1 MFFSLILPVYNIK
14 EDELKCCINSVI
26 NQTFKDFEV
35 ILVDDGSKKETANIC
50 DQIASEYDFISV
62 IHQENKGL
70 AGARNTGVDAAKGE
84 WLVHIDSDDY
94 VEPDMLEKIYEAANK
109 KDCDIICFGYNVIS
123 NGRVTRYLLNNKS
136 QIFEN
141 FKDLRK
147 DVICASL
154 LAENKFKN
162 IAFNTTWGKAFK
174 REFVTKNS
182 LTFDEA
188 LRRSQDVIYSIYAFD
203 KAEKI
208 AYIDEALYNYR
219 MDNESLSRS
228 YNPQTAERMTL
239 TAKAALKFA
248 ALHPEEPDYYLA
260 ALSFCRKCFKIIV
273 NLDFLNKANT
283 ESSRAKKA
291 RFNEIINSE
300 PFSLAFSAEYLNCA
314 KFGGDLEMRLIA
326 NGNLTAL
333 KAYRLARKCARNLK
347 NALKR

>member
-1 MFFSLILPVYNIK
+1 MFFSLILPVYNIDA
-14 EDELKCCINSVI
+14 EELSICIDSVV

-35 ILVDDGSKKETANIC
+35 ILVDDGSKEETAKLC
-50 DQIASEYDFISV
+50 DQIASQYNFMSV

-84 WLVHIDSDDY
+84 WLIHIDSDDY

-123 NGRVTRYLLNNKS
+123 NEKTTRYLLKNKS
-136 QIFEN
+136 ISFEN
-141 FKDLRK
+141 LGNLKK

-174 REFVTKNS
+174 REFVIKNS

-248 ALHPEEPDYYLA
+248 ALHPEEPDYKLA
-260 ALSFCRKCFKIIV
+260 AYNFCRRCFRIIV

-283 ESSRAKKA
+283 ESPRTKKA
-291 RFNEIINSE
+291 RFNKIITSE
-300 PFSLAFSAEYLNCA
+300 PFNLAFSVEYLKGA
-314 KFGGDLEMRLIA
+314 KFGGDFEMRLIA
-326 NGNLTAL
+326 GGRLTAL
-333 KAYRLARKCARNLK
+333 KVYRLARKCARNLR